1 MECGGLEC
9 EFLQLQSI
17 LGESFNLW
25 NQSGEMFCSHVGFQN
40 ILVLPC
46 LADHHHALACA
57 AREIVVCHITFV
69 CQRLLHQFT
78 AQSLQLL
85 SLCCILKFE
94 KNIQSDHV
102 FLICLMLL
110 KLLLF
115 SAAKLHNFLPTAC
128 SDNTFNLLEI
138 KF

>member
-1 MECGGLEC
+1 
-9 EFLQLQSI
+9 
-17 LGESFNLW
+17 
-25 NQSGEMFCSHVGFQN
+25 MFCCHMGFQN

-46 LADHHHALACA
+46 LADHHYTLACA
-57 AREIVVCHITFV
+57 AREIVVSHIAFV

-78 AQSLQLL
+78 AQSLQFL
-85 SLCCILKFE
+85 SFCCILKFE

-110 KLLLF
+110 KLLSF

-128 SDNTFNLLEI
+128 SDNTFNLLGNIILI
-138 KF
+138 KVSQVSNLLNSRQVDMIRVDK